1 MPPHCLEQASTAPPP
16 LRWFRSPGPLRS
28 SPCASPP
35 PLFVTRPAPT
45 PPPAGPEGCRRLAA
59 RLVPRYA
66 RHFPQHADTAA
77 DTLIALAKLSLSGA
91 RLLAVGGFRQRKESE
106 ASDAPALSSDDS

>member
-1 MPPHCLEQASTAPPP
+1 MFPCQ
-16 LRWFRSPGPLRS
+16 LRS
-28 SPCASPP
+28 STCAIPHL
-35 PLFVTRPAPT
+35 LFVTMPAPT
-45 PPPAGPEGCRRLAA
+45 PPPAGSEGCRRLAA

-77 DTLIALAKLSLSGA
+77 DALIALAKLSLSGA

-106 ASDAPALSSDDS
+106 ASDAPALSSVDS